1 MVSLILFCMLTKT
14 FIFNAHHQGL
24 RLSIGRCRCYFFPH
38 PLSQLLVTALRSI
51 PANYSHEFPRTKTA
65 QCERSEAR
73 PPPRRTRAILRPGGG
88 DGRARSGTSIRIS
101 RLSVPLIVS
110 VRGWTQ
116 RRVKSSKDPSC
127 HGEDRDYAAICGECR
142 EISSRWNAEV
152 AFLRPLMPV
161 EMRVDYRA
169 SEKTSCLDVLFVT
182 WI

>member
-1 MVSLILFCMLTKT
+1 MPLL
-14 FIFNAHHQGL
+14 
-24 RLSIGRCRCYFFPH
+24 FFPTPLEPTPCDSPPLH
-38 PLSQLLVTALRSI
+38 PSKLFAWV
-51 PANYSHEFPRTKTA
+51 PANKNSPVRAKRGPAAAE
-65 QCERSEAR
+65 EDAR
-73 PPPRRTRAILRPGGG
+73 YPATGGRG
-88 DGRARSGTSIRIS
+88 RSGTSIRIS